1 MAGSHRPLV
10 EMLWEPHDPLRA
22 LEARFGFRDPG
33 SAGRWV
39 AGTLAEHWG
48 VRIASCDRIVIS
60 DRNALAWVET
70 PGGQLV
76 AKWSVAT
83 DRFAFLQE
91 LARLTSWLD
100 GRGLPVSAPLP
111 ARDGRIQVEVDGV
124 SIGLQRRIAGE
135 LLDVA
140 NPDQVTAAGAV
151 LARLQDA
158 LAAYPDA
165 DRAGAPRPSGPPR
178 PLTDRITD
186 WLDRGHPQ
194 LPATAGDTLRGL
206 IADAP
211 PTRCRHNSATGTSAP
226 PTSCA
231 PAPTSSR
238 SSTSSSCGTITGSSS
253 WHARPSCSGPGS
265 ATGDP
270 SRLTSTPGSSR
281 VTDPY
286 AR

>member
-76 AKWSVAT
+76 AKWSVAA

-165 DRAGAPRPSGPPR
+165 DRAGAPQPSGPPR

-211 PTRCRHNSATGTSAP
+211 PDPLPTQLGHWDFRSANILCAGAERRRGPRLRATAARSPARRAGTLG
-226 PTSCA
+226 
-231 PAPTSSR
+231 R
-238 SSTSSSCGTITGSSS
+238 
-253 WHARPSCSGPGS
+253 HARDPVPQLGTRPG
-265 ATGDP
+265 
-270 SRLTSTPGSSR
+270 
-281 VTDPY
+281 
-286 AR
+286 